1 MLQSNSRPDRTSTK
15 VFDSTFQLFLRVF
28 LLDDVL
34 EGRRKKAA
42 SGQFKF
48 QFDDDLYIMMM
59 MIMILVTTKLIM
71 MVVVMVVVIIMMI
84 FRAFRKAGS
93 GQFKFQF
100 EEEMGAS
107 QSHQTIQGQPP
118 SALILWFSL
127 LSPPP
132 LV

>member
-1 MLQSNSRPDRTSTK
+1 
-15 VFDSTFQLFLRVF
+15 
-28 LLDDVL
+28 
-34 EGRRKKAA
+34 
-42 SGQFKF
+42 
-48 QFDDDLYIMMM
+48 
-59 MIMILVTTKLIM
+59 MIMVIVTTKLIM
-71 MVVVMVVVIIMMI
+71 MVVVMVVGIMMMI

-127 LSPPP
+127 LYTPSFNPKPIP
-132 LV
+132 QTNM

>member
-1 MLQSNSRPDRTSTK
+1 MLQSNSRLDNTSTK

-28 LLDDVL
+28 LLDDML
-34 EGRRKKAA
+34 EGRRERQPLVNLSFSLMMIYYIIMLMMILVMSTTK
-42 SGQFKF
+42 
-48 QFDDDLYIMMM
+48 LMMIVMVMVVIMMM
-59 MIMILVTTKLIM
+59 V
-71 MVVVMVVVIIMMI
+71 
-84 FRAFRKAGS
+84 FRAFREAGS

-118 SALILWFSL
+118 SALILRFSL
-127 LSPPP
+127 LFPP

>member
-1 MLQSNSRPDRTSTK
+1 MLQSNSRPDLTSTK
-15 VFDSTFQLFLRVF
+15 VFDSTFQFFLRVF
-28 LLDDVL
+28 LLDDML
-34 EGRRKKAA
+34 EGRRERQPLVNL
-42 SGQFKF
+42 SFS
-48 QFDDDLYIMMM
+48 LMMVYYIMLM
-59 MIMILVTTKLIM
+59 MIMVMLTAKLMMMVTTKLMMIM
-71 MVVVMVVVIIMMI
+71 MMV
-84 FRAFRKAGS
+84 FRAFREAGS

-127 LSPPP
+127 LFPP

>member
-48 QFDDDLYIMMM
+48 QFDDGLLYNADDDNGY
-59 MIMILVTTKLIM
+59 VDGE
-71 MVVVMVVVIIMMI
+71 VDDD
-84 FRAFRKAGS
+84 GDD
-93 GQFKFQF
+93 G
-100 EEEMGAS
+100 GGDYDDG
-107 QSHQTIQGQPP
+107 IQGIQGGG
-118 SALILWFSL
+118 LWSI
-127 LSPPP
+127 
-132 LV
+132 

>member
-1 MLQSNSRPDRTSTK
+1 MLQSNSRLDNTSTK

-28 LLDDVL
+28 LLDDML
-34 EGRRKKAA
+34 EGRRERQPLVNLSFSLMMIYHIVLMMILVMSTTK
-42 SGQFKF
+42 
-48 QFDDDLYIMMM
+48 LMMIVMVMVVIMMM
-59 MIMILVTTKLIM
+59 V
-71 MVVVMVVVIIMMI
+71 
-84 FRAFRKAGS
+84 FRAFREAGS

-118 SALILWFSL
+118 SALILRFSL
-127 LSPPP
+127 LFPP